1 MRKIKITNYY
11 FIIVFLIIPKFP
23 ALVDFTVA
31 KAIGKDEIMDTV
43 LVQLS
48 ERSEF

>member
-1 MRKIKITNYY
+1 MAKKRTKEITADKITNYY

-31 KAIGKDEIMDTV
+31 KSYW
-43 LVQLS
+43 Q
-48 ERSEF
+48 R